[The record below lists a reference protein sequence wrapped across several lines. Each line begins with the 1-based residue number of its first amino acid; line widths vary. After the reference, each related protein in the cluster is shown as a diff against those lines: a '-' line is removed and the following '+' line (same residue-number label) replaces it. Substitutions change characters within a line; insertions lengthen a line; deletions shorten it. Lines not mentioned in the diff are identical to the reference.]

1 MIRRHA
7 TYFTHIAGSRTFCR
21 VRHVNFLCAMERRVQ
36 QFSPGEGDGM
46 EAREWDSGLMHWLQL
61 RFGRD
66 STVVQLRFEFELT
79 LANYVAL

>member
-1 MIRRHA
+1 
-7 TYFTHIAGSRTFCR
+7 
-21 VRHVNFLCAMERRVQ
+21 MERRVQ

-46 EAREWDSGLMHWLQL
+46 DAREWDRGLMHWLQL

-66 STVVQLRFEFELT
+66 STVVQLRFEFDSAKALT